1 MDFNLHVIERNYG
14 ALLEGLGITL
24 YMSAIALVIGIV
36 IGMIACLG
44 KLTGSGM
51 SYRMATGF
59 IDFFRSIP
67 ELVIIFWVYSCLPLM
82 LSIRMSSELCGIIAL
97 SVFAGALLAEIFRA
111 GILAVPR
118 GQVEAA
124 HALGIPTFYVWRH
137 AIMPPA
143 IRRMVPT
150 FVNFLTEL
158 LKASAL
164 LATIRVGEMVYVAL
178 TLGAETYRYKE
189 LLSAI
194 AVLYFIVIFPL
205 STYAR
210 RAERRRVQRTGN

>member
-1 MDFNLHVIERNYG
+1 MQFNLHVIERNYLL
-14 ALLEGLGITL
+14 LLEGLGITV
-24 YMSAIALVIGIV
+24 YMSAISLAIGIV
-36 IGMIACLG
+36 LGMLACQG
-44 KLTGSGM
+44 KLTGAGP
-51 SYRMATGF
+51 SYRLASGF
-59 IDFFRSIP
+59 IDFFRTIP
-67 ELVIIFWVYSCLPLM
+67 ELIIIFWVYSCLPL
-82 LSIRMSSELCGIIAL
+82 LLGVRMSSELCGIIAL
-97 SVFAGALLAEIFRA
+97 ATFAGANLAEIFRA

-124 HALGIPTFYVWRH
+124 HALGIPTYYIWRH

-164 LATIRVGEMVYVAL
+164 LATIRVAEMAYVAF
-178 TLGAETYRYKE
+178 TLGAETYRYME
-189 LLSAI
+189 LFSAI

-210 RAERRRVQRTGN
+210 HNERRRVLRTGN